1 MCRQDHSSLSRAAR
15 AVLLPAVLAVGI
27 GLPSAAI
34 AEDPIATLRK
44 WVLNKEPTPPPTP
57 KISNTDLRQGRSYP
71 EQPPVIP
78 HTTRGYQVD
87 LNANKCLTCH
97 SRKATEQSQAPMVS
111 VTHFMDRDGQ
121 VRTSVSP
128 RRFFCTQCHVTQAR
142 VRPLTGNTFI
152 DVDSLIEGVG
162 KKKGN

>member
-1 MCRQDHSSLSRAAR
+1 MRSQNHSSLSRAAR
-15 AVLLPAVLAVGI
+15 TALLPAVLAMSI

-34 AEDPIATLRK
+34 ADDPIATLRNR
-44 WVLNKEPTPPPTP
+44 VINQEPTPPPIP
-57 KISNTDLRQGRSYP
+57 KINNADLRQGRSYP

-78 HTTRGYQVD
+78 HSIRGYQID
-87 LNANKCLTCH
+87 LNSNRCLACH
-97 SRKATEQSQAPMVS
+97 SRKETEKSQAPMVS

-121 VRTSVSP
+121 VLTSVSP

-152 DVDSLIEGVG
+152 DVDSLIDGVG

>member
-1 MCRQDHSSLSRAAR
+1 MRRQNRSGLSRTAR
-15 AVLLPAVLAVGI
+15 AVLVSAVLAIGA
-27 GLPSAAI
+27 GLPSAAV
-34 AEDPIATLRK
+34 ADDPIATLRN
-44 WVLNKEPTPPPTP
+44 WVINKEPTPPPIP

-78 HTTRGYQVD
+78 HSIRGYQID
-87 LNANKCLTCH
+87 LNSNRCLLCH
-97 SRKATEQSQAPMVS
+97 SRKATELSQAPMVS

-128 RRFFCTQCHVTQAR
+128 RRFFCTHCHVTQAR
-142 VRPLTGNTFI
+142 VRPLIGNTFI
-152 DVDSLIEGVG
+152 DIDSLIDGIG

>member
-1 MCRQDHSSLSRAAR
+1 MRRQNHTCLARIAR
-15 AVLLPAVLAVGI
+15 AILLPAVLAVYA
-27 GLPSAAI
+27 GLPSDAVAD
-34 AEDPIATLRK
+34 DPIATLRNS
-44 WVLNKEPTPPPTP
+44 VINEEPAPPPTP
-57 KISNTDLRQGRSYP
+57 KISNTDLRQGRNYP

-78 HTTRGYQVD
+78 HTIRGYQVD
-87 LNANKCLTCH
+87 LNANKCMTCH

-152 DVDSLIEGVG
+152 DVDSLIAGVG
-162 KKKGN
+162 KTKGN

>member
-1 MCRQDHSSLSRAAR
+1 MRRQSHSRVSRAAR
-15 AVLLPAVLAVGI
+15 AVLLPAVLAMSA

-34 AEDPIATLRK
+34 AGDPIATLRN
-44 WVLNKEPTPPPTP
+44 WVLDKEPPPPPTP
-57 KISNTDLRQGRSYP
+57 KVSNTDLRQGRSYP

-78 HTTRGYQVD
+78 HSIRGYQID
-87 LNANKCLTCH
+87 LNSNKCLLCH
-97 SRKATEQSQAPMVS
+97 SRKATELSQAPMVS

-121 VRTSVSP
+121 VPASVSP
-128 RRFFCTQCHVTQAR
+128 RRFFCTQCHVTQLR

-152 DVDSLIEGVG
+152 DVDSLITGVG

>member
-1 MCRQDHSSLSRAAR
+1 MRRQNHSGLSRAAR
-15 AVLLPAVLAVGI
+15 AALLSVLLAVGV

-34 AEDPIATLRK
+34 ADDPIATLRN
-44 WVLNKEPTPPPTP
+44 WVINEEPTPPETP
-57 KISNTDLRQGRSYP
+57 KISNTDLRQGRNYP

-78 HTTRGYQVD
+78 HSIRGYQID
-87 LNANKCLTCH
+87 LNSNRCLTCH

-128 RRFFCTQCHVTQAR
+128 RRFFCTQCHVTQLK

-152 DVDSLIEGVG
+152 DVDSLIDSVG